1 MQKVSGPQV
10 VTPAEALERPLPA
23 EIQEALGELVGAA
36 REGLLALSVGVGL
49 SVVHELMEAEVD
61 EVVGP
66 KGKHNPDRTAKRHG
80 HERGSMTLGGRR
92 VEVSRPRI
100 RTADDERELPVETY
114 EYFADRDPLTV
125 VVMNR
130 MLAGVSTRKYAG
142 VGEPVGA
149 GGRAGVALDVARARC
164 QSCSSSAPGPR
175 SRS

>member
-1 MQKVSGPQV
+1 M
-10 VTPAEALERPLPA
+10 
-23 EIQEALGELVGAA
+23 
-36 REGLLALSVGVGL
+36 SVGVGL
-49 SVVHELMEAEVD
+49 RVVHELMEAEVD

-66 KGKHNPDRTAKRHG
+66 KGKWNPDRTAKRHG

-142 VGEPVGA
+142 VGEPVGEEVE
-149 GGRAGVALDVARARC
+149 RE
-164 QSCSSSAPGPR
+164 
-175 SRS
+175 SRSTVEEHGVGAVHRADPAPRWRS